1 MSLKDSGSAPIQG
14 EQLHPRTPPAIQTH
28 SNTVSTVEALAAVR
42 RLSFA
47 VLEAAEDA
55 VIYRAL
61 ASELFAVF
69 GVDQVHVAR
78 VSQDHALG
86 RGNGY
91 RLGEDGKP
99 EVGPEYLHHF
109 EERSATSLVAASGE
123 PFNEPDARHSS
134 AMDQRLTERYNASSA
149 LFVPVG
155 FGGDVRA
162 VVGLISE
169 TPRVF
174 DEDEVQLAYTLA
186 NQASA
191 ALAALEMSTRL
202 SARAEQQTALAR
214 AARTLNARLDLTS
227 VLDTLCHEANLSL
240 GADVAGVY
248 LGDAESGGVAVAA
261 EGLGDSW
268 LGTVMRAGEGVA
280 GQVLVTG
287 RPVTTN
293 AYKEEVRLPPS
304 PALSAV
310 ETAVAVPVRWN
321 GALRGALSVGFHSM
335 RRISDEDMGT
345 LQAMADL
352 AAVAS
357 SNAEA
362 FEQAQAQARTDS
374 LTGLLNHGA
383 LQVRLIDEIARA
395 RRGGAPLCC
404 LLLDLDDF
412 KPVNDRHG
420 HLVGDQVLRLV
431 AASLKIEFRSY
442 DGLGRFGGDEFV
454 VVMPD
459 TDDAEALAASKRL
472 QASISTAVRES
483 ADLGIELTTSVGL
496 ARWEEPLTA
505 GELLDRAD
513 RALLVAK
520 RRGKDSV
527 VMATAETEEE
537 LARLEAP
544 ASGPTRLVNDLWDT
558 VSRCESPREVLA
570 GLPGF
575 MRRALNLEE
584 VAFLDKHDHL
594 RGFVRATSARAQGDP
609 GPPAFPKDGL
619 FVNEERVAA
628 LRSSAISRGSLHA
641 LHRALGSDSSAAAL
655 AGPAGSYAALPLA
668 RDGQV
673 HGLLLMR
680 SSSPRF
686 PLSSLRL
693 AELLAA
699 QAVTALLGQTGG
711 ASRSA
716 VGALAAAIDA
726 RDNYTHSHSRQV
738 VRLAVETARLLGHS
752 EAAISRVRD
761 GALLH
766 DVGKVAIPNEIL
778 YKPGPLT
785 SQEWVEMREHPVI
798 GERILRRTPELAP
811 IAPMVRHEHER
822 WDGGGYPDGL
832 RGDGIPMGSRIIFAC
847 DAYSAM
853 ITARPYRA
861 PISTEDAVQE
871 LRRGAGSQFDPT
883 VLDALLR
890 VLAGESAEPVP
901 A

>member
-1 MSLKDSGSAPIQG
+1 
-14 EQLHPRTPPAIQTH
+14 
-28 SNTVSTVEALAAVR
+28 VR

-47 VLEAAEDA
+47 VLEVAESP

-61 ASELFAVF
+61 ASELFAIF
-69 GVDQVHVAR
+69 GVDQVHVTR
-78 VSQDHALG
+78 VSQDHAVG

-91 RLGEDGKP
+91 RVDENGEP
-99 EVGPEYLHHF
+99 VVGPEYLHHF
-109 EERSATSLVAASGE
+109 EEKSATKLVMDSGE

-134 AMDQRLTERYNASSA
+134 AMDQRLTERYKASSG

-155 FGGDVRA
+155 FSGDVRA

-174 DEDEVQLAYTLA
+174 GDDEVQLAYTLA
-186 NQASA
+186 NQAAA
-191 ALAALEMSTRL
+191 ALAALEMSTHL
-202 SARAEQQTALAR
+202 STRAEQQTALAR

-227 VLDTLCHEANLSL
+227 VLDTLCREANLSL
-240 GADVAGVY
+240 GGDVAGVY
-248 LGDAESGGVAVAA
+248 LGDAASGGVAVAA
-261 EGLGDSW
+261 DGLGASW

-287 RPVTTN
+287 QPVTTN
-293 AYKEEVRLPPS
+293 AYKEEVRLPPR
-304 PALSAV
+304 PGLSAV

-321 GALRGALSVGFHSM
+321 EELKGALSVGFHSM

-362 FEQAQAQARTDS
+362 FEQAQVQARTDS

-383 LQVRLIDEIARA
+383 LQVRLIEEIARV
-395 RRGGAPLCC
+395 RRTGGAICC

-412 KPVNDRHG
+412 KPINDRYG

-431 AASLKIEFRSY
+431 AASLKAEFRSY

-454 VVMPD
+454 LVMPD
-459 TDDAEALAASKRL
+459 TDDAEALVASERL
-472 QASISTAVRES
+472 QAAISTAVRGA
-483 ADLGIELTTSVGL
+483 ADLGLELTTSVGL

-527 VMATAETEEE
+527 VLATAETEEE
-537 LARLEAP
+537 LARVQAP
-544 ASGPTRLVNDLWDT
+544 VSGPTRLVNDLWGM
-558 VSRCESPREVLA
+558 VSRCENPHEVLA
-570 GLPGF
+570 VLPGF
-575 MRRALNLEE
+575 MRRALKLEE
-584 VAFLDKHDHL
+584 VAFFGPHEHL
-594 RGFVRATSARAQGDP
+594 PGFVRSTSARAQGDP
-609 GPPAFPKDGL
+609 GPAAFPKHGL
-619 FVNEERVAA
+619 FVSQNRAGA
-628 LRSSAISRGSLHA
+628 LRSSAISRGSLHD
-641 LHRALGSDSSAAAL
+641 LHRALGDDAPAAAL
-655 AGPAGSYAALPLA
+655 AGPAGSYAALPIA
-668 RDGQV
+668 RDGRV

-699 QAVTALLGQTGG
+699 QAVTAMLGQTGG

-716 VGALAAAIDA
+716 VRALAAAIDA

-738 VRLAVETARLLGHS
+738 VHLAVETAGLLGLS
-752 EAAISRVRD
+752 ETAIARVGD

-785 SQEWVEMREHPVI
+785 SQEWAVMREHPVI
-798 GERILRRTPELAP
+798 GEQILRRTPELVP

-832 RGDGIPMGSRIIFAC
+832 RGEGIPMGSRIIFAC
-847 DAYSAM
+847 DAYNAM

-861 PISTEDAVQE
+861 PISTKDAVDE
-871 LRRGAGSQFDPT
+871 LRRGSGTQFDRT
-883 VLDALLR
+883 VLGALLR
-890 VLAGESAEPVP
+890 VLAGQTAKPVP